1 MDTYVLDVCAA
12 LHNID
17 YEGKL
22 NCNMDTYVLDVCA
35 TLDNTDLFESQLRLG
50 RSWFEPGSKLG
61 RTWVNISHL
70 GQLGSTT
77 CENQI
82 KLGRTWVELGSILGA
97 ISKQAH

>member
-1 MDTYVLDVCAA
+1 
-12 LHNID
+12 
-17 YEGKL
+17 
-22 NCNMDTYVLDVCA
+22 MDTYVLDVCA
-35 TLDNTDLFESQLRLG
+35 TLDNTDLFESQLILG

-77 CENQI
+77 GENQI

-97 ISKQAH
+97 ISKQAQRHFPN